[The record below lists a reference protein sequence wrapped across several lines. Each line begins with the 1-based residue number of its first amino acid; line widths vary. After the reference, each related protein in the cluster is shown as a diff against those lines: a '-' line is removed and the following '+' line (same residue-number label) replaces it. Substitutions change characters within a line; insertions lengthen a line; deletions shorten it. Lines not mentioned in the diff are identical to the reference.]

1 MSQASATIAPFP
13 TARLRRNRQD
23 AWSRALVREN
33 ALTVND
39 LIWPIFVRHP
49 DLTPHV
55 PTMPGAPRVT
65 VDEVVSHVR
74 VAVDLGINAVMLFPA
89 ILDTQKCPEGA
100 QALNPHNLVCE
111 ATRRLKQA
119 FPDLGVIVDV
129 ALDPYTSHGH
139 DGLFMNDDVENDATV
154 AVLCQ
159 QALILAQAGVDAV
172 SPSDMM
178 DGRIGAI
185 RQTLDAHGFQRV
197 RIISYSAK
205 YASSYYGPFRDVLG
219 SKKALGTKGK
229 ATYQL
234 DPANGDEA
242 LRKTAQDIQE
252 GADMV
257 IVKPGLP
264 YLDMVHRIKNAFRV
278 PTFAYQVSG
287 EYAMIKAAAAAGMVD
302 EQKLTLE
309 TLLSFK
315 RAGADAII
323 TYGACTAA
331 QWLQE

>member
-1 MSQASATIAPFP
+1 MSHAAQTVAPYP
-13 TARLRRNRQD
+13 IARLRRNRQD

-33 ALTVND
+33 VLTTDD
-39 LIWPIFVRHP
+39 LIWPIFVRHLE
-49 DLTPHV
+49 LTPDV
-55 PTMPGAPRVT
+55 ATMPGAPRVT
-65 VDEVVSHVR
+65 VDAVVGHVKA
-74 VAVDLGINAVMLFPA
+74 AVDLKIKAVMLFPA
-89 ILDTQKCPEGA
+89 ILDSQRCPEGS
-100 QALNPHNLVCE
+100 QALDPQNIMCQAV
-111 ATRRLKQA
+111 RRLKDA

-139 DGLFMNDDVENDATV
+139 DGLFLNDDVDNDATV

-185 RQTLDAHGFQRV
+185 RKTLDAHGFQRV

-205 YASSYYGPFRDVLG
+205 YASNYYGPFRDVLG

-229 ATYQL
+229 TTYQL
-234 DPANGDEA
+234 DPANVDEA
-242 LRKTAQDIQE
+242 LRKTAQDLQE
-252 GADMV
+252 GADML

-264 YLDMVHRIKNAFRV
+264 YLDVLHRVKETFRM

-287 EYAMIKAAAAAGMVD
+287 EYAMIKAAGAAGMID
-302 EQKLTLE
+302 EQKVTLE
-309 TLLSFK
+309 TLMSFK

-331 QWLQE
+331 QWLQG